1 MIAPVNQDT
10 GETILLRLLRLAFEE
25 IAGGEPVVVAA
36 DSGPQLSHG
45 WQSRSGTS
53 PADLASL
60 ATSLLP
66 DGPVLLIPSWARHVT
81 PKRSQNAYEAT
92 LLDIQPTGPESI
104 VAVVLPGDAL
114 ATDRG
119 EAFREQIGRF
129 WQPVLV
135 LYADVAP
142 DGSRAG
148 LSLATVFLAV
158 RASGPKPLR
167 FFRIPPQEDEQAVSK
182 DFTTLLRRRGGTGA
196 FGYVLAEQ
204 PGAGERLSF
213 DLNHPDTIKRW
224 KELGVWGTPV
234 PLGDLFKTPLPGVIP
249 GRDSPPTYSEPQS
262 GTVRVLSGRDVRRD
276 GTLAGPDDSSRY
288 AEVPSEKQLKAGDIV
303 LPRFFSAMVG
313 RNIAVA
319 EVAEDD
325 LPLAAS
331 HTVVVLREATPL
343 SGPQRLMALLFLRAS
358 PLVRT
363 YLDSFGGHVR
373 ISTPIFRRVPVPQPD
388 ETLTAT
394 LEGLEAARDRLQQWH
409 NESEGLLS
417 SVFHDENAVDARRR
431 IMQSGRLLRM
441 RADAAGL
448 LDDFSH
454 QVRTRYP
461 HPVAYRWSRAQVL
474 LSNGADGSAYDAILE
489 AAEVLLCYCALV
501 ALALAQEAGL
511 RIGAVADL
519 RKRLSRGGTNGP
531 GFGDWTAIL
540 QEVATGKAFRNL
552 DDGDQLT
559 ELRDAFTG
567 TEVIAA
573 RQALALRRN
582 DEAHLRGV
590 EVEDLPAAI
599 AEAHA
604 DLTTLLQRASF
615 LADLPLVHV
624 NRVRWDTLR
633 KVARVEFEELTGD
646 NVLVPVRERT
656 YGSSDLEAGSLYL
669 ATDDGRLHL
678 LRPFLIRQRCAK
690 CRGWETLHIDSV
702 PHVATVQIKS
712 LERGHTIQDPQLWD
726 AFEHV
731 GLVERPGS

>member
-1 MIAPVNQDT
+1 MNQGT
-10 GETILLRLLRLAFEE
+10 GEAVLLQVLRLAFEE
-25 IAGGEPVVVAA
+25 FAGGEPVVVTEE
-36 DSGPQLSHG
+36 SGPQLSNG

-60 ATSLLP
+60 TTSLLP
-66 DGPVLLIPSWARHVT
+66 GGPVLLIPSWARHAT
-81 PKRSQNAYEAT
+81 SRGSQYAYEAT
-92 LLDIQPTGPESI
+92 LLDIQPTGSESAL
-104 VAVVLPGDAL
+104 AVVLPSDAL
-114 ATDRG
+114 ASDRG
-119 EAFREQIGRF
+119 EAFRQQVGRL

-135 LYADVAP
+135 VYADIVP

-148 LSLATVFLAV
+148 LSLAAVFLEM
-158 RASGPKPLR
+158 RSSEPKPLR
-167 FFRIPPQEDEQAVSK
+167 SFRIPPQEDEQTVSK
-182 DFTTLLRRRGGTGA
+182 DFTALLRRRGGTGA
-196 FGYVLAEQ
+196 FGYVLVEQ
-204 PGAGERLSF
+204 PPAGERLSF
-213 DLNHPDTIKRW
+213 DLNHPDTTRRW

-234 PLGDLFKTPLPGVIP
+234 PLGDLFKTPVPGVTP
-249 GRDSPPTYSEPQS
+249 GRDSPPIYSEPLP

-288 AEVPSEKQLKAGDIV
+288 AEVPPEKQLKARDIV
-303 LPRFFSAMVG
+303 LPRVFSAAAG
-313 RNIAVA
+313 RNIPVA
-319 EVAEDD
+319 EVTEDD
-325 LPLAAS
+325 LPLVAS
-331 HTVVVLREATPL
+331 NTVVVLREATPMT
-343 SGPQRLMALLFLRAS
+343 GPQRLMALHFLRVS

-363 YLDSFGGHVR
+363 YLDRLAGHIQIR
-373 ISTPIFRRVPVPQPD
+373 TPTFRRVPIPQPD

-394 LEGLEAARDRLQQWH
+394 LEGLEAARDRFKQWH
-409 NESEGLLS
+409 NEAEVLLS
-417 SVFHDENAVDARRR
+417 SVFHYENVADARQVT
-431 IMQSGRLLRM
+431 MQSGRLLRM

-489 AAEVLLCYCALV
+489 AAEVLLCYSALV

-511 RIGAVADL
+511 LIGAIADL

-531 GFGDWTAIL
+531 GFGDWTAVL

-552 DDGDQLT
+552 DDGNHLT
-559 ELRDAFTG
+559 RFRDAFTG
-567 TEVIAA
+567 TQVIAA

-590 EVEDLPAAI
+590 EVEDLPDAI

-624 NRVRWDTLR
+624 NRVRWDSLR

-669 ATDDGRLHL
+669 ATDDSRLHL

-690 CRGWETLHIDSV
+690 CRSWETFHIDSM

-712 LERGHTIQDPQLWD
+712 LERGHTIRDPLLRN
-726 AFEHV
+726 AFEYV